1 MTNGWHALR
10 RGESALERR
19 RLIERAH
26 ERFVDD
32 RASLGAVDPEFR
44 ERFSRAA
51 AVRPVVLDSWVRAHR
66 LTVDPDGIPERPS
79 LGEDEIREVLA
90 THPIGSVLPV
100 VSRLLL
106 DEAGESGF
114 IVAVGDAAGRLL
126 WVDGDRAL
134 RGRAEEMGF
143 RAGMDWSERAVG
155 TSAPGSAL
163 ALDHA
168 LQVLGAEHFARAVH
182 PWSCTAAPVHDPS
195 SGAIIGVIDVTGG
208 DGAAAPHLMP
218 LMEATL
224 AAVEAE
230 LQLAA
235 LRQRIERD
243 RGARARSSGGGPR
256 RRAGGSA
263 SGRAA
268 RADGAA
274 DGDGRRAPRP
284 AVPRLVVLG
293 REPAVLEHRGV
304 AEPVGGRH
312 AEILV
317 ALASSPHGLSAE
329 ALAEAVY
336 GARGSERTLRP
347 ELVRLRRWLEQRGVD
362 LQLLSRPYRIA
373 PGLRIDA
380 HETLEAIG
388 RGAHR
393 LALAAYEGPVLPD
406 SRAPIVEQ
414 LRTAVDATLREAML
428 QAAGPDPLFAYAQNW
443 AGDDVEV
450 WETLLQVLPPLSP
463 KRARVVA
470 RLDQLSDS

>member
-1 MTNGWHALR
+1 MTNGWNALR

-32 RASLGAVDPEFR
+32 GASLGAVDPEFR
-44 ERFSRAA
+44 ERFSRVS
-51 AVRPVVLDSWVRAHR
+51 AVRPVVLDSWLRAHR

-79 LGEDEIREVLA
+79 LGEDELREVLA

-106 DEAGESGF
+106 DEADESGF

-182 PWSCTAAPVHDPS
+182 PWSCTAAPVHDPA

-243 RGARARSSGGGPR
+243 RGARARA
-256 RRAGGSA
+256 AGA
-263 SGRAA
+263 VRAA
-268 RADGAA
+268 DAAAGA
-274 DGDGRRAPRP
+274 GSRRPAPRP

-293 REPAVLEHRGV
+293 RDPAVLEHGGV
-304 AEPVGGRH
+304 AEPVGRRH
-312 AEILV
+312 AEILM
-317 ALASSPHGLSAE
+317 ALAASPHGLSAG

-347 ELVRLRRWLEQRGVD
+347 EMVRLRRWLDERGVA
-362 LQLLSRPYRIA
+362 LELLSRPYRIA

-380 HETLEAIG
+380 HETLEAVE

-414 LRTAVDATLREAML
+414 LRATVDATLREAML

-443 AGDDVEV
+443 ASDDVEV

-470 RLDQLSDS
+470 RLEQLSDT

>member
-1 MTNGWHALR
+1 MTNGWNALR

-32 RASLGAVDPEFR
+32 GASLGAVDPEFR
-44 ERFSRAA
+44 ERFSRVS
-51 AVRPVVLDSWVRAHR
+51 AVRPLVLDSWLRAHR

-79 LGEDEIREVLA
+79 LGEDEVREVLA

-106 DEAGESGF
+106 DEADESGF

-182 PWSCTAAPVHDPS
+182 PWSCTAAPVHDPA

-243 RGARARSSGGGPR
+243 RGARARAAGAV
-256 RRAGGSA
+256 RAADAAAGAG
-263 SGRAA
+263 SGRP
-268 RADGAA
+268 
-274 DGDGRRAPRP
+274 APRP

-293 REPAVLEHRGV
+293 RDPAVLEHGGV
-304 AEPVGGRH
+304 AEPVGRRH
-312 AEILV
+312 AEILM
-317 ALASSPHGLSAE
+317 ALAASPHGLSAG

-347 ELVRLRRWLEQRGVD
+347 EMVRLRRWLDERGVA
-362 LQLLSRPYRIA
+362 LELLSRPYRIA

-380 HETLEAIG
+380 HETLEAVE

-414 LRTAVDATLREAML
+414 LRATVDATLREAML

-443 AGDDVEV
+443 ASDDVEV

-470 RLDQLSDS
+470 RLEQLSDT